1 MTTHHATLWN
11 LTLTAIGYISFSLGL
26 LNSRGSSP
34 GRLALRLSLPC
45 GLCSL
50 LHLPQLLA
58 MDRKILVH
66 CLPYQLGH
74 GTPPLLLDVVQGR
87 ELIGPESRL
96 VHSLWPSSTLLPVPG
111 AEVPAGRPAPRQ

>member
-26 LNSRGSSP
+26 LNSPGSPP
-34 GRLALRLSLPC
+34 GRLALRLSPLC

-74 GTPPLLLDVVQGR
+74 GEPPLLLEVVKGR
-87 ELIGPESRL
+87 DLVGPKGWLI
-96 VHSLWPSSTLLPVPG
+96 H
-111 AEVPAGRPAPRQ
+111 A